1 MQKALGIY
9 AGHYKDTLYVE
20 KDSISNVEGKK
31 AYPYLKFGI
40 SRQTER
46 LAFLTEGDSP
56 DSQKVVQLPFF

>member
-46 LAFLTEGDSP
+46 LAFLT
-56 DSQKVVQLPFF
+56 